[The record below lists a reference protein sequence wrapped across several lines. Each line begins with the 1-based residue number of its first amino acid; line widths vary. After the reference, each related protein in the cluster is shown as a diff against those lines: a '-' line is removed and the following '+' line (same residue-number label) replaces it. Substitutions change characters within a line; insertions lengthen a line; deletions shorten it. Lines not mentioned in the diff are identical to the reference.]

1 MPKPAQQPPQQG
13 TLCAHVR
20 QSFEGF
26 DLHADLT
33 LRPGRITAV
42 FGPSGCG
49 KTSLLRI
56 LTGLVPS
63 PRSVVSFDSTRW
75 QEAGRRPLPP
85 HKRPVGVVFQDS
97 SLLPHLSVRQNLLFG
112 AKRQKR
118 GGWFA
123 SPPQQGISQNL
134 APPSP
139 QQSVEKVIARLCL
152 GPLLGRATGELS
164 GGERQRVALG
174 RALLVR
180 PAVLFLDE
188 PLSALDDAARRAL
201 LPCLRG
207 LTDAIPGPIVLITH
221 ALNEVMA
228 LADDLILMDRG
239 RVLDSGALNSVLSN
253 PTLPLAHREEA
264 ATLLSGTLCDDT
276 NGVLRV
282 ALSGDFAG
290 QSVRLPAQRGQD
302 TKTGDR
308 LRLCAFARDVVATE
322 RLTGQN
328 GHSAVSCTG
337 RVLSL
342 APAPDQEARAL
353 VAAQVG
359 TTPLLARVWRDACR
373 FQVGETISLQ
383 ITRLSCL

>member
-1 MPKPAQQPPQQG
+1 MPNPAQESAQHW

-20 QSFEGF
+20 HSFEGF
-26 DLHADLT
+26 DLCAELT
-33 LRPGRITAV
+33 LAPGRITAL

-63 PRSVVSFDSTRW
+63 PRSVVSFDGTCW

-118 GGWFA
+118 GGWLFTA
-123 SPPQQGISQNL
+123 RPQEVTAQQ
-134 APPSP
+134 APTA
-139 QQSVEKVIARLCL
+139 EDMIARLSL
-152 GPLLGRATGELS
+152 GPLLGRATGQLS

-207 LTDAIPGPIVLITH
+207 LTDVIPGPIVLITH
-221 ALNEVMA
+221 ALDEVMA
-228 LADDLILMDRG
+228 LADDMILMDGG
-239 RVLDSGALNSVLSN
+239 RVVHSGAINAVLST
-253 PTLPLAHREEA
+253 PPLACREEA
-264 ATLLSGTLCDDT
+264 ATLLSGTLRDDT
-276 NGVLRV
+276 DGVLRV
-282 ALSGDFAG
+282 SLNDDFAG
-290 QSVRLPAQRGQD
+290 QTVRLPAQRGHD
-302 TKTGDR
+302 KKTGDR
-308 LRLCAFARDVVATE
+308 LRLCAFARDVVTPTHLNTE
-322 RLTGQN
+322 QPTGPRT
-328 GHSAVSCTG
+328 HDAVSCRG

-342 APAPDQEARAL
+342 TPAPDQEALAL
-353 VAAQVG
+353 VVVQVG
-359 TTPLLARVWRDACR
+359 TTPLLARVWRHECR
-373 FQVGETISLQ
+373 FQVGEDVSLEV
-383 ITRLSCL
+383 TRLSCL